1 MRKIFIIMQHVNEIL
16 DKKMDELNCFIFGLL
31 LALLLLV
38 PDHLT
43 ELSVVRDEYFSEKNV
58 F

>member
-1 MRKIFIIMQHVNEIL
+1 MQHVNEIL

>member
-1 MRKIFIIMQHVNEIL
+1 
-16 DKKMDELNCFIFGLL
+16 MDELNCFIFGLL

-43 ELSVVRDEYFSEKNV
+43 ELSVVRDEYFSEKIV
-58 F
+58 KVCFLSS